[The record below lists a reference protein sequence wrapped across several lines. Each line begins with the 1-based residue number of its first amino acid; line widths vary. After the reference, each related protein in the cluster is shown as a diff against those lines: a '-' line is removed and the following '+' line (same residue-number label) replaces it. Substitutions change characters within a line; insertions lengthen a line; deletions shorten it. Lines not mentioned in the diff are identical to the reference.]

1 MSFEDVARRMQQRH
15 AEPLGL
21 GDTSAPMPTPSARR
35 GTPDADAF
43 VLAMR
48 RAERDARRRNDIVFG
63 LLLLVA
69 GLLIT
74 VVTFNSAS
82 QSGGTYI
89 VAYGPIIVG
98 VIKLARGLMM

>member
-15 AEPLGL
+15 AEPLAL
-21 GDTSAPMPTPSARR
+21 GGDSPMPSAPRSRS
-35 GTPDADAF
+35 TPDADAF
-43 VLAMR
+43 VR
-48 RAERDARRRNDIVFG
+48 SIQKAERDARRRNDIVFG
-63 LLLLVA
+63 SLLLVA
-69 GLLIT
+69 GLMIT
-74 VVTFNSAS
+74 VFTFNSAS

>member
-15 AEPLGL
+15 AEPLAL
-21 GDTSAPMPTPSARR
+21 GGDSEPPRSA
-35 GTPDADAF
+35 PDADAF
-43 VLAMR
+43 VR
-48 RAERDARRRNDIVFG
+48 SIQRAERDARRRNDLVFG
-63 LLLLVA
+63 SLLLAA